1 MRCNGVLALTWAS
14 LLILATLTPV
24 VQSRGGRGGFRG
36 GGLRG
41 RFGGGYKP
49 MAPPPGGQHIN
60 HGSSNSGMKMAGAVA
75 VGAVAGAAMGYGLG
89 SGLGSMGRPRFH
101 QRYGDDFSEED
112 QRGYYPDPMNGNRS
126 MMLYEDQ
133 YRNEAG
139 QHTASV
145 SSLLGS
151 LTLGLLGTWMK
162 A

>member
-1 MRCNGVLALTWAS
+1 MRCSGVLALSWAS
-14 LLILATLTPV
+14 LLLLATLTPV
-24 VQSRGGRGGFRG
+24 VQSRGGRGGSRG

-41 RFGGGYKP
+41 RFGGGSKP
-49 MAPPPGGQHIN
+49 KAPPPGGEHIN
-60 HGSSNSGMKMAGAVA
+60 RGSSNQGMKMAGAAA
-75 VGAVAGAAMGYGLG
+75 VGAVAGAAVGY
-89 SGLGSMGRPRFH
+89 GLGSMGRPRFH

-151 LTLGLLGTWMK
+151 LALVLLGTWMK